1 MPRITPVHWRLLE
14 KIFLK
19 DGFVF
24 DRESGDHRAYV
35 KDGILRPVII
45 PRYDEIDKDIILSN
59 MKTARMSRERYFEL
73 LKECK

>member
-24 DRESGDHRAYV
+24 ARESGDHRAYV
-35 KDGILRPVII
+35 KDGILRPVNI

>member
-1 MPRITPVHWRLLE
+1 LLE